1 MRHGEASRSAQ
12 FTALLRA
19 AHQVLDDDPRIHVD
33 RVAVGLT
40 PETSVEEIRAN
51 EALFRRPINVMRR
64 STFVLRARFAE
75 DRLAEA
81 ATEGVS
87 QYVILGAGLDTFA
100 YRQPAYAQKLRVFEV
115 DHPAS
120 QAWKRDCLAR
130 RGITPPP
137 NLAFVAVDFERERLA
152 EQLARA
158 GFEASAPTFFS
169 WLGVVQYLSEPAIEE
184 TLRFVAGLAP
194 RTEITLSFCVPDDLV
209 TGEDLELVR
218 QGAATW
224 ADREEPWLSRHRPE
238 DLGALATRLGFSST
252 YHLSPEAA
260 ADRYFRSRS
269 DGLRAPQC
277 VQLISAT
284 L

>member
-1 MRHGEASRSAQ
+1 MRPGEASRSAQ

-19 AHQVLDDDPRIHVD
+19 AHQVLDDDPKIHVD

-40 PETSVEEIRAN
+40 PESSLEQIRAN
-51 EALFRRPINVMRR
+51 EALFRRPINVIRR

-81 ATEGVS
+81 ATKGVS

-100 YRQPAYAQKLRVFEV
+100 YRQPAYARKLRIFEV

-120 QAWKRDCLAR
+120 QAWKRDCVAR
-130 RGITPPP
+130 RGITLPP
-137 NLAFVAVDFERERLA
+137 NLAFVAVDFERDRLA

-169 WLGVVQYLSEPAIEE
+169 WLGVVQYLRQPAIEK

-194 RTEITLSFCVPDDLV
+194 RSEITLSFCVPDDLV

-218 QGAATW
+218 QGAAMW
-224 ADREEPWLSRHRPE
+224 ADREEPWLSRHQPE

-252 YHLSPEAA
+252 YHLSPEVAA
-260 ADRYFRSRS
+260 HRYFRSRR

-277 VQLISAT
+277 VQLFSAT